1 VSVVVIC
8 RSTAIE
14 MGMHV
19 NENNLLVING
29 NDIEL
34 HVGNT
39 LEWELSY
46 GNGTAK
52 ATPTQLW
59 CNPPQQR
66 Q

>member
-1 VSVVVIC
+1 VSVVVIY

-39 LEWELSY
+39 WN
-46 GNGTAK
+46 GN
-52 ATPTQLW
+52 
-59 CNPPQQR
+59 
-66 Q
+66 

>member
-1 VSVVVIC
+1 
-8 RSTAIE
+8 